1 MKDEK
6 SLHSI
11 CRWTFHSGQGG
22 FVPGNIR
29 QDWGDE
35 KFTTVDMI
43 HLVKQKIGPKLPD
56 NIELGV
62 ELHYDNEVN
71 ENSALEIADALV
83 DSKIYL
89 AMITPGAHIHFGYG
103 GIASLDP
110 DELKSAKEFGQRTV
124 DLAYSSLKKAWHPDP
139 QKVPTLVLWNG
150 SFGYDIVS
158 IGIQEMYRNLKKSV
172 AELCQ
177 YEALRGGDLYIGI
190 EPKPNEGHPALLIPT
205 VASALYFWERLKE
218 EYGVSLDKKGVN
230 KEFGHSEMI
239 GLDPVYDSV
248 EELDNNA
255 MVHVHLNSQGYN
267 DGLSAGGPGKYD
279 IDYGTKINGFNIA
292 IAGLLHRADYER
304 WKGHDI
310 QARPY
315 DNEGQAI
322 NRVVRSILSWEACRK
337 TAIEL
342 DTNQL
347 MKHLAARE
355 TAQVEDMMRS
365 SVMSANKYFDQLS
378 EN

>member
-22 FVPGNIR
+22 FVPDNIR
-29 QDWGDE
+29 PDWGLE

-43 HLVKQKIGPKLPD
+43 QLVKQNIVPKLPD
-56 NIELGV
+56 DIELGI

-71 ENSALEIADALV
+71 EKTALETTDALV
-83 DSKIYL
+83 DSGIYL

-103 GIASLDP
+103 GRASLDP
-110 DELKSAKEFGQRTV
+110 NELKLANEFGKRTV
-124 DLAYSSLKKAWHPDP
+124 DLAYGSLKKAWHPDP

-158 IGIQEMYRNLKKSV
+158 IGIRKMYQNLKQSV
-172 AELCQ
+172 AELCR
-177 YEALRGGDLYIGI
+177 YEAQKGGDLYIGI

-205 VASALYFWERLKE
+205 VSSALYFWERLKE
-218 EYGVSLDKKGVN
+218 EFGVSLEKKGVN
-230 KEFGHSEMI
+230 KEFGHSDMI

-267 DGLSAGGPGKYD
+267 DGLSPGGPGKYD
-279 IDYGTKINGFNIA
+279 IDFGTKINGFNIA
-292 IAGLLHRADYER
+292 IAGLIHQAGYDR
-304 WKGHDI
+304 WKGHDM

-315 DNEGQAI
+315 DNEVQAI
-322 NRVVRSILSWEACRK
+322 DRVVRSIFSWEACRK
-337 TAIEL
+337 AAVEL

-347 MKHLAARE
+347 MKHLSARE
-355 TAQVEDMMRS
+355 TAQAEDMMRS
-365 SVMSANKYFDQLS
+365 MVMSANMYFNQMYA
-378 EN
+378 N